1 MSGPT
6 PPKAKSFKA
15 SLKKAALQFL
25 GLMPMILSVVGLIGL
40 FQGFVSQEMLASLFT
55 GDPWIDTLIGTL
67 AGAVAVGQAMVSY
80 ILGGELLQQ
89 GISLYAV
96 TAFVLA
102 WVTLGLVQLPLEA
115 EVLGLRFTI
124 WRNILAFLF
133 TILTAVATVATLEL
147 LS

>member
-1 MSGPT
+1 VSS
-6 PPKAKSFKA
+6 PKKRPKSFRA
-15 SLKKAALQFL
+15 SLKKASLQFL
-25 GLMPMILSVVGLIGL
+25 GLMPMILAIVALIGL
-40 FQGFVSQEMLASLFT
+40 FQGFVSRQMLASVFT
-55 GDPWIDTLIGTL
+55 GDPWVDTLIGTL

-102 WVTLGLVQLPLEA
+102 WVTLGVVQLPLEA

-124 WRNILAFLF
+124 WRNLLAFLF

-147 LS
+147 LR

>member
-1 MSGPT
+1 MKPETKSP
-6 PPKAKSFKA
+6 KSFKS
-15 SLKKAALQFL
+15 SLKKASLQFL

-40 FQGFVSQEMLASLFT
+40 FQGFVSQEALASLFT
-55 GDPWIDTLIGTL
+55 GDPWVDTLIGTL

-96 TAFVLA
+96 TAFILA
-102 WVTLGLVQLPLEA
+102 WVTLGVVQLPLEA

-124 WRNILAFLF
+124 WRNILAFVF

-147 LS
+147 LR

>member
-1 MSGPT
+1 VKPET
-6 PPKAKSFKA
+6 KKPKSFKS
-15 SLKKAALQFL
+15 SLKKASLQFL

-40 FQGFVSQEMLASLFT
+40 FQGFVSQEALASLFT
-55 GDPWIDTLIGTL
+55 GDPWVDTLIGTL

-96 TAFVLA
+96 TAFILA
-102 WVTLGLVQLPLEA
+102 WVTLGVVQLPLEA

-124 WRNILAFLF
+124 WRNILAFVF

-147 LS
+147 LR

>member
-1 MSGPT
+1 
-6 PPKAKSFKA
+6 
-15 SLKKAALQFL
+15 
-25 GLMPMILSVVGLIGL
+25 MPMILSVVGLIGL
-40 FQGFVSQEMLASLFT
+40 FQGFVSQEALASLFT
-55 GDPWIDTLIGTL
+55 GDPWVDTLIGTL

-96 TAFVLA
+96 TAFILA
-102 WVTLGLVQLPLEA
+102 WVTLGVVQLPLEA

-147 LS
+147 LR

>member
-1 MSGPT
+1 MSPQK
-6 PPKAKSFKA
+6 PKRFKA
-15 SLKKAALQFL
+15 SLKKASLQFL

-40 FQGFVSQEMLASLFT
+40 FQGFVSQEALASLFT
-55 GDPWIDTLIGTL
+55 GNPWIDTLIGTL

-80 ILGGELLQQ
+80 ILGGELLEQ

-115 EVLGLRFTI
+115 EVLGLRFTV
-124 WRNILAFLF
+124 WRNLLALLF

>member
-1 MSGPT
+1 MKPET
-6 PPKAKSFKA
+6 KKPKSFRS
-15 SLKKAALQFL
+15 SLKKASLQFL

-40 FQGFVSQEMLASLFT
+40 FQGFVSQEALASLFT
-55 GDPWIDTLIGTL
+55 GDPWVDTLIGTL
-67 AGAVAVGQAMVSY
+67 AGAVAIGQAMVSY

-96 TAFVLA
+96 TAFILA
-102 WVTLGLVQLPLEA
+102 WVTLGVVQLPLEA

-147 LS
+147 LR

>member
-1 MSGPT
+1 MSPQK
-6 PPKAKSFKA
+6 PKRFKA
-15 SLKKAALQFL
+15 SLRKASLQFL

-40 FQGFVSQEMLASLFT
+40 FQGFVSQEALASLFT
-55 GDPWIDTLIGTL
+55 GNPWIDTLIGTL

-80 ILGGELLQQ
+80 ILGGELLEQ

-115 EVLGLRFTI
+115 EVLGLRFTV
-124 WRNILAFLF
+124 WRNLLALLF

>member
-1 MSGPT
+1 VKPET
-6 PPKAKSFKA
+6 KRPKSFRS
-15 SLKKAALQFL
+15 SLKKASLQFL

-40 FQGFVSQEMLASLFT
+40 FQGFVSQEALASLFT
-55 GDPWIDTLIGTL
+55 GDPWVDTLIGTL

-96 TAFVLA
+96 TAFILA
-102 WVTLGLVQLPLEA
+102 WVTLGVVQLPLEA

-124 WRNILAFLF
+124 WRNILAFVF

-147 LS
+147 LR